1 MALNVD
7 QLAKVV
13 RLIDSDQDHEAL
25 SALRMARKLL
35 EKEGRTL
42 GALLEAGVQGL
53 DVPRQSN
60 PFFDA
65 FGIRPAAQAAPKP
78 PEPQPR
84 HARRIIVGIT
94 DLPEGYFSA
103 ILSIQGSRETRKKE
117 PMLVVDVTQT
127 RDGVIKQ
134 FPTMYAFGQQAQTIS
149 RALADRNSPVEVMIR
164 VRPPQNRGHLPTI
177 TSVQF

>member
-1 MALNVD
+1 MALNVA

-25 SALRMARKLL
+25 SALRMARQLL
-35 EKEGRTL
+35 AKEGKTL
-42 GALLEAGVQGL
+42 GSILEAGVQSL
-53 DVPRQSN
+53 VTTHRSN
-60 PFFDA
+60 SFFDA
-65 FGIRPAAQAAPKP
+65 FAFRPAAQPSPNAS
-78 PEPQPR
+78 EPQPR
-84 HARRIIVGIT
+84 HARRIIIGFT

-103 ILSIQGSRETRKKE
+103 SLSIQESRETRKKE
-117 PMLVVDVTQT
+117 LMLVVDVTHA

-134 FPTMYAFGQQAQTIS
+134 FPTMYAFGQQAKITS
-149 RALADRNSPVEVMIR
+149 RALADRCSPAEVMIK

>member
-7 QLAKVV
+7 QLSKVV

-25 SALRMARKLL
+25 AALRMAQKLL

-53 DVPRQSN
+53 DAPRQSN

-65 FGIRPAAQAAPKP
+65 FGIRPAQAAPKP
-78 PEPQPR
+78 PEPQAR

-94 DLPEGYFSA
+94 DLPAGYFSA
-103 ILSIQGSRETRKKE
+103 ILSIQESRETRKKE

-149 RALADRNSPVEVMIR
+149 RALADRNLPVEVMIK

-177 TSVQF
+177 TSVHF